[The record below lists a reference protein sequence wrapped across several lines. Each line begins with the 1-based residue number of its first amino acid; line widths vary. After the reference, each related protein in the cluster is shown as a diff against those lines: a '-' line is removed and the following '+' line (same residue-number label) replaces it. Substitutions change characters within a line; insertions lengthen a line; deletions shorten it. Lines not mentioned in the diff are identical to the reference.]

1 MTSPQAAPAIDL
13 DTHRAALTGHCYRM
27 LGSVVDAEDAVQE
40 TMLRAWRAMAKFDGR
55 SSVATW
61 MHRIATNVCLD
72 ALADRTPRVLAFDEM
87 PRCATTDELTTRPRT
102 HWMEPIPDV
111 RAIPSTD
118 DPHER
123 AVMRENLRLAFVS
136 ALQALPPRQRA
147 ALILTQVLNW
157 SAAEVAEC
165 LDLSTAAVNSALQRA
180 RATLEAR
187 RSNAPA
193 GSSLTLDAAQL
204 QLVDRFVKAFEAYDV
219 PAITALLRE
228 DVVMCMPPYAF
239 WLQGPADVA
248 AWLSGR
254 GMGCNGS
261 VLVPTAACGAPAFAQ
276 YRLGGEEPWALIVL
290 DLAGDRIGTMHYFLD
305 TETLFPHFGMPMR
318 LDR

>member
-1 MTSPQAAPAIDL
+1 MAPHAVAAIDL

-40 TMLRAWRAMAKFDGR
+40 TMLRAWRALEKFDGR
-55 SSVATW
+55 SALGTW
-61 MHRIATNVCLD
+61 LHRIATNVCLD
-72 ALADRTPRVLAFDEM
+72 ALGDRTPRVLAFDDM
-87 PRCATTDELTTRPRT
+87 PRSTTTDELTTRPRA
-102 HWMEPIPDV
+102 HWLEPIPDV

-157 SAAEVAEC
+157 SAAEVADC

-180 RATLEAR
+180 RATLDAR
-187 RSNAPA
+187 RSNAPSGTPLELNA
-193 GSSLTLDAAQL
+193 QQQLTLE
-204 QLVDRFVKAFEAYDV
+204 RFVAAFEAYDV
-219 PAITALLRE
+219 PALTALLRD

-239 WLQGPADVA
+239 WLQGPVDVA
-248 AWLSGR
+248 DWLTGR
-254 GMGCNGS
+254 GAGCKPS
-261 VLVPTAACGAPAFAQ
+261 RLVATQASGAPAFAQ
-276 YRLGGEEPWALIVL
+276 YRQNGAEPWSLIVL
-290 DLAGDRIGTMHYFLD
+290 DFVGDRIGTMHYFLD
-305 TETLFPHFGMPMR
+305 TETLFPHFGLPMR